1 MEGKSG
7 LCKRRPFIIFIIYDI
22 PREGLRSKLKQ
33 QQMVILK
40 PKTVL

>member
-7 LCKRRPFIIFIIYDI
+7 LCKRRPFIIYDI
-22 PREGLRSKLKQ
+22 LKAGFKEQ
-33 QQMVILK
+33 VKTRTDGNLK